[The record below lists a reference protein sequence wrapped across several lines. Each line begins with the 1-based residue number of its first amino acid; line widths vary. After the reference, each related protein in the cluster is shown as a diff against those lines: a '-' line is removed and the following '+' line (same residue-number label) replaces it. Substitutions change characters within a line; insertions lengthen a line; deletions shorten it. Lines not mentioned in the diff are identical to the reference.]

1 MPTPNETTAPA
12 AATPA
17 ATTIPSVVLNIN
29 GRDIKF
35 KQGRFGRGD
44 DKGKPVFQFDLPDD
58 VDLNT
63 VVALATTLGQAPLAK
78 AFVSKLLRPL
88 AVSASKECAVR
99 SDDGKDWKGDP
110 GKFVTA
116 LLEEVSNLTTSAKDV
131 IEDELAVKTDELNK
145 AVEEVLALYMQ
156 KKVIPDALSNRVL
169 NLQKE
174 KNVLAEKLK
183 KRSRTAKK
191 DAPAAVPAAA

>member
-1 MPTPNETTAPA
+1 MPTPNETTAVA
-12 AATPA
+12 AVNTPA
-17 ATTIPSVVLNIN
+17 AVPSVVLNIN

-58 VDLNT
+58 PDLNT
-63 VVALATTLGQAPLAK
+63 IVALATTLGQAPLAK
-78 AFVSKLLRPL
+78 AFVAKLLRPL
-88 AVSASKECAVR
+88 AVSASKEMAVR
-99 SDDGKDWKGDP
+99 TDDGKDWKADT
-110 GKFVTA
+110 GKFITA
-116 LLEEVSNLTTSAKDV
+116 LIDEVANLTTSAKDV
-131 IEDELAVKTDELNK
+131 LEDELAAKTDELNK
-145 AVEEVLALYMQ
+145 SVEEVLALYMQ

-174 KNVLAEKLK
+174 KNALAEKLK

-191 DAPAAVPAAA
+191 DAPSAPAAA